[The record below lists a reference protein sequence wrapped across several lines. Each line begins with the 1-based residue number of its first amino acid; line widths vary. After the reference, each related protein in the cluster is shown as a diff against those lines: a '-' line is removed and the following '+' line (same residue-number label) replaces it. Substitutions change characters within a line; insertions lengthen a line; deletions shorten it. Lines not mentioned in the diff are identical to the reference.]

1 MLQNIKIH
9 LEQNFANLKNKKLL
23 VATSGGMDSMVMLHL
38 LQELN
43 YTIAI
48 AHCNFKLRGE
58 ESDGDLDFVE
68 NYANTNGIPIFTTI
82 FNTKQFAEDYKLS
95 IQVAARNLRYNWFY
109 ELLETENYDY
119 IVTAHH
125 ADDNLETFLI
135 NLIRGTGLSGLVG
148 IPEQNNQVIRPLLP
162 FSRLQIESYLQQK
175 KLQWREDSSN
185 QTTKYV
191 RNRIRKDLIPIL
203 KEINPSIIETFNKS
217 QNYLQQTLNLA
228 TDATI
233 LVYQQVVKQENTSLL
248 FDLKKLLKLPNFK
261 TYLYEWLK
269 EYQFQDWESVYN
281 LVNAQSGKQVLS
293 TEYRLIKNRD
303 FLVLEKNKQSNLNVI
318 LVDKNQKEV
327 KFDLNIAFTVVKDC
341 TAETKSSIFVD
352 EDKLKFPLLIR
363 KWEQGDYFFP
373 SGMNGKKKLSKYFK
387 DEKMSLIEKENT
399 WLLCSDNSI
408 VWVINKRADKRFE
421 AKNTTSNILKISLF
435 SE

>member
-1 MLQNIKIH
+1 
-9 LEQNFANLKNKKLL
+9 
-23 VATSGGMDSMVMLHL
+23 MVMLHL